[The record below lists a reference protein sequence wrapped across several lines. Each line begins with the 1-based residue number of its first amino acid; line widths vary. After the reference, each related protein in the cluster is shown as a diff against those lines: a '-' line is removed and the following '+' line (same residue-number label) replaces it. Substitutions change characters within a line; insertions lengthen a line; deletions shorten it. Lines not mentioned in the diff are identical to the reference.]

1 MRIVLT
7 LAVSALLALPTHAAP
22 TTSTGRVSVTQVME
36 MVDLARTEPAA
47 RNAVIAYLAGIGET
61 AGLMVSEA
69 VARGATP
76 LTCTRSFNLAEDVAV
91 AALASAAPDRAAWG
105 ETAATPIIL
114 ADLFARAGCK

>member
-1 MRIVLT
+1 MRIVIA
-7 LAVSALLALPTHAAP
+7 LAVSAFLTLPTHAAT

-36 MVDLARTEPAA
+36 IVDLARTEPAA

-91 AALASAAPDRAAWG
+91 AALTSGAPDRAAWG

>member
-1 MRIVLT
+1 MRIIIALT
-7 LAVSALLALPTHAAP
+7 VSALLALPIHAAP
-22 TTSTGRVSVTQVME
+22 TTSTGRVSITQVME

-76 LTCTRSFNLAEDVAV
+76 LACTRNFNLAEDLAV
-91 AALASAAPDRAAWG
+91 AALASAEPDRTAWG